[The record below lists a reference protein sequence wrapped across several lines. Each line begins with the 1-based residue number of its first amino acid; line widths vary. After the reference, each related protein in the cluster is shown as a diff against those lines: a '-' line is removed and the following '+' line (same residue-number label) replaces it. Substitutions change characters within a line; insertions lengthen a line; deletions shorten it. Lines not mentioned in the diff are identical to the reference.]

1 MALINIRL
9 LGGLT
14 ITRDGEEILDNLNHT
29 RKTKLLVSYLLLNKG
44 RAVPH
49 SELFELLWA
58 GEDYSNPGTALRTL
72 LYRYR
77 SLIESVG
84 VEELSD
90 SIISKRG
97 TYQWNPKQEIDID
110 IYDFED
116 YSNLGMNSMA
126 ARPVR
131 EEYLKKAIEIYRG
144 NLLPD
149 FEREHWE
156 VSKGV
161 YYRDKY
167 VNTVLAYLRILKED
181 GRYDEII
188 SLCEKA
194 MEICGDTILLQ
205 NELKLAQLRGGDDGD
220 VENEYQVVSSACT
233 DMDKKID
240 FLQNDMEKGGMEQ
253 TAFICDYDMF
263 KEVYKLQRRLLLR
276 TGETMFLSM
285 VCLKSLGMEK
295 DPLKDERAMQALQK
309 CLSHEL
315 RLGDSICRYSEDQF
329 LIIYPVDAY
338 EDARRVMERVKG
350 RFFISSGL
358 NDYILVYKIRPLN
371 NSKE

>member
-1 MALINIRL
+1 MAQITIRL
-9 LGGLT
+9 LGGLK
-14 ITRDGEEILDNLNHT
+14 ILRDGEEILDSLNHT

-44 RAVPH
+44 RAIPH
-49 SELFELLWA
+49 SELFELLWS

-77 SLIESVG
+77 SLIDTVG

-90 SIISKRG
+90 SIISRRG
-97 TYQWNPKQEIDID
+97 TYQWNHKQNIDID

-116 YSNLGMNSMA
+116 YSNLGISSMA
-126 ARPVR
+126 DRSVR
-131 EEYLKKAIEIYRG
+131 EEYLKRAIEIYRG

-156 VSKGV
+156 VPKGV
-161 YYRDKY
+161 YYRDLY
-167 VNTVLAYLRILKED
+167 VNTVLAYAKLLKED
-181 GRYDEII
+181 GKYDDVIKI
-188 SLCEKA
+188 CKKA
-194 MEICGDTILLQ
+194 IDICGDTILLR
-205 NELKLAQLRGGDDGD
+205 NELKLAELKGAEDDEL
-220 VENEYQVVSSACT
+220 ENEYRVITASCR
-233 DMDKKID
+233 DMEKKID
-240 FLQNDMEKGGMEQ
+240 YLQNDMEKGGMEQ
-253 TAFICDYDMF
+253 TAFICDYEMF

-285 VCLKSLGMEK
+285 VTLRSLGMER
-295 DPLKDERAMQALQK
+295 DPLKDERAMQALQR

-338 EDARRVMERVKG
+338 EDARKVMERVKG
-350 RFFISSGL
+350 RFFVNSGID
-358 NDYILVYKIRPLN
+358 DYALVYKVRPLN